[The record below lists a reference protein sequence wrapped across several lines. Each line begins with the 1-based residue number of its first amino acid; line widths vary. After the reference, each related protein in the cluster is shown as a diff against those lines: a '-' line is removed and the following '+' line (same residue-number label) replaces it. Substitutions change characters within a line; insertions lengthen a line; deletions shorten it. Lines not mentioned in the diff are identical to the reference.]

1 MNMDEFKSLLSH
13 FSPKQMLVIGSILLT
28 AIGGPI
34 YYGITLFNDLQST
47 IEEVKKMSNVETR
60 ITVLEDRSK
69 STERQL
75 VDVMMSNNRAL
86 EKANEAYGKAIEA
99 SSVARSSQDK
109 IADTVAN
116 VKEDMKALKK
126 AVTNPLGN

>member
-1 MNMDEFKSLLSH
+1 MDELKSLLSH

-109 IADTVAN
+109 IADTVTN

-126 AVTNPLGN
+126 ALTNPLGN

>member
-1 MNMDEFKSLLSH
+1 MDELKSLLSR
-13 FSPKQMLVIGSILLT
+13 FSPKQLLVIGSILLT
-28 AIGGPI
+28 AIGGPV

-47 IEEVKKMSNVETR
+47 IDEVKKMSNVETR

-99 SSVARSSQDK
+99 NAMARSSQDK
-109 IADTVAN
+109 IADTVSN

-126 AVTNPLGN
+126 AVINPLGN

>member
-1 MNMDEFKSLLSH
+1 
-13 FSPKQMLVIGSILLT
+13 
-28 AIGGPI
+28 
-34 YYGITLFNDLQST
+34 
-47 IEEVKKMSNVETR
+47 MSGVETR

-99 SSVARSSQDK
+99 NSIAKGTADK
-109 IADTVAN
+109 VVDTVSN
-116 VKEDMKALKK
+116 VKEEMKQLRK
-126 AVTNPLGN
+126 AMINPLNN

>member
-1 MNMDEFKSLLSH
+1 MSDNKTYSLNLSA
-13 FSPKQMLVIGSILLT
+13 QMILGIILSVLVP
-28 AIGGPI
+28 IGGAV
-34 YYGITLFNDLQST
+34 YYGITLFNDLTST
-47 IEEVKKMSNVETR
+47 IEEVKKMSTVETR

-69 STERQL
+69 SVERQL

-99 SSVARSSQDK
+99 SSVAKSSQDK

>member
-1 MNMDEFKSLLSH
+1 MDELKNLLSH

-99 SSVARSSQDK
+99 SSIAKTSQDK

>member
-1 MNMDEFKSLLSH
+1 MDELKSLLSH

-75 VDVMMSNNRAL
+75 VDVMMSNNRAF

-99 SSVARSSQDK
+99 SSEIGRAHV
-109 IADTVAN
+109 
-116 VKEDMKALKK
+116 
-126 AVTNPLGN
+126 